1 MPAADARGH
10 RPRVR
15 GRAPAERAG
24 ALPRRSP
31 RLAASRGVAGRV
43 RAAVGRVTP
52 HRRADC
58 RRRRHLLRL
67 AGAPPPDGRRRAA
80 AALGRGHRVR
90 RHRHLHRLPNR
101 TARARGRHSMIKAVI
116 FDMDGVLVDADKWH
130 FNALNVAL
138 QHSDVDQISW
148 QEHLTVYK
156 GIPTRS
162 KLEILTA
169 RKGLSPELWD
179 KIHASNQDVER
190 AKPHP
195 EIYLK
200 AFELLVL
207 APDECV
213 IVEDSDVGKAAA
225 AAAGGV
231 LCSVND
237 PADVNYY
244 RVMRTLREADRLNV
258 VIPAAGQGKRFAEV
272 GYQHPKP
279 LIDVEGRPMIAWV
292 LENFAGVG
300 RPIVV
305 MQQRHIEQYCADF
318 HVRELAADAEIV
330 PVHGM
335 TEGAAC
341 TVLLAEQL
349 IDNGSELVLANS
361 DQYVDVDVAGFVQ
374 RMRDRGADGGI
385 LTFRDDH
392 PKWSYARTDADGR
405 VIEVAEKV
413 VISDQATVGI
423 YYFRRGADF
432 VAAARRMIEKD
443 ARVNGEFYVCPVFN
457 ELIAAGATVYV
468 DEIEKSSMHGL
479 GTPEDLEAFL
489 AARRRGALRT
499 AA

>member
-1 MPAADARGH
+1 
-10 RPRVR
+10 
-15 GRAPAERAG
+15 
-24 ALPRRSP
+24 
-31 RLAASRGVAGRV
+31 
-43 RAAVGRVTP
+43 
-52 HRRADC
+52 
-58 RRRRHLLRL
+58 
-67 AGAPPPDGRRRAA
+67 
-80 AALGRGHRVR
+80 
-90 RHRHLHRLPNR
+90 
-101 TARARGRHSMIKAVI
+101 MIKAVI

-138 QHSDVDQISW
+138 QHSDVDPISW

-179 KIHASNQDVER
+179 KIHETKQEVTEQIIASFCQPDLEKVEMMRLLGRDYRVVVCSNAVRHTVETMLDRGGLLPHVDFYLSNQDVER

-200 AFELLVL
+200 AFELLGL

-361 DQYVDVDVAGFVQ
+361 DQYVDVDIAGFVQ